1 MADNNFQKRA
11 IAYSLLA
18 HIKTTGTFA
27 GGPLDIFIPLVKNI
41 LHELFSNGT
50 PKRGENIQ
58 ELCDGIFEKYNLDIP
73 IPVMRNIL
81 LRVQEDVNKTNGRED
96 IKVFSML
103 QSK

>member
-58 ELCDGIFEKYNLDIP
+58 EL
-73 IPVMRNIL
+73 
-81 LRVQEDVNKTNGRED
+81 
-96 IKVFSML
+96 
-103 QSK
+103 